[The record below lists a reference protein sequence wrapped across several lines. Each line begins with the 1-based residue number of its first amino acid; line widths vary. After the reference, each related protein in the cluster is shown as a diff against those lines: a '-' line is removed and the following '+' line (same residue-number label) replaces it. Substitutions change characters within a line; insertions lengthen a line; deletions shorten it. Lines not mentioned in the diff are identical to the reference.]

1 MEFVKY
7 ADCRTEK
14 KTGVTIER
22 EITTGLVLLRC
33 SQLGL
38 SMSDLDYLDMG
49 MVYDMIIE
57 QANDAAEDSYDT
69 VREAT
74 QADFDNF

>member
-1 MEFVKY
+1 MTS
-7 ADCRTEK
+7 D
-14 KTGVTIER
+14 R

-33 SQLGL
+33 CQMGL

-49 MVYDMIIE
+49 MVYDMLIE
-57 QANDAAEDSYDT
+57 KANDDAGDAYDT

-74 QADFDNF
+74 QADFDRF